1 MAIQIMVCQSENYGV
16 NPMSFVDVAHAK
28 ASPKDA
34 YPEARAPSPTP
45 AVVLFL
51 VVVKTAGD
59 SSLAGGRGSR
69 GHAPWATFYIMY
81 SSSNLYVSLSPSDI
95 QSVYPHPT
103 PLLPGWLP

>member
-1 MAIQIMVCQSENYGV
+1 MVCQSENYGV

-28 ASPKDA
+28 AS
-34 YPEARAPSPTP
+34 PEARAPSPTP

-69 GHAPWATFYIMY
+69 EHAPWATFYIMY
-81 SSSNLYVSLSPSDI
+81 SSSNLYVCLSLSDI

-103 PLLPGWLP
+103 LAGYHDAS